1 MPIFTNEVI
10 IDAQPITVD
19 GSAVTQPV
27 SGTVAVS
34 AVSGTVTVDGSGV
47 TQPVSG
53 SVAVSAVSGTV
64 TVDGSGVTQPVS
76 GSVSVSAVAGTVTVD
91 GSGVTQPVSGSIS
104 VSNFPATQ
112 PVSGSVSVS
121 NFPATQPVSIA
132 TMPSTPVTGTFWQ
145 TTQPVSGTF
154 WQTTQPVSGTVSVIA
169 GGTATATVNRISVT
183 NTGASTLSASNAAK
197 IKVIIYNEGGTLY
210 VKFGATASST
220 DFTYVMTVDS
230 TLEVSEY
237 YGIIT
242 ARKSSGTTFVDV
254 TEVGI

>member
-1 MPIFTNEVI
+1 MPIFTNEVLL
-10 IDAQPITVD
+10 DGQPITVD

-53 SVAVSAVSGTV
+53 SVSVSAVSGTV

-76 GSVSVSAVAGTVTVD
+76 GSVSVSAVSGTVTVD
-91 GSGVTQPVSGSIS
+91 GSGVTQPVS
-104 VSNFPATQ
+104 
-112 PVSGSVSVS
+112 
-121 NFPATQPVSIA
+121 
-132 TMPSTPVTGTFWQ
+132 GTFWQ

-154 WQTTQPVSGTVSVIA
+154 WQTTQPVSGPLTDTQLRATPVPVSGTVSVVA
-169 GGTATATVNRISVT
+169 GGTGLATVTRVAVNNTAAVT
-183 NTGASTLSASNAAK
+183 LTASNSAK
-197 IKVIIYNEGGTLY
+197 IKVIIFNEGGTLY
-210 VKFGATASST
+210 VKLGSTAAST
-220 DFTYVMTVDS
+220 DYSYVMTTDS
-230 TLEVSEY
+230 TLEISEY

-242 ARKSSGTTFVDV
+242 ARKNSGSTFVQV

>member
-19 GSAVTQPV
+19 GSGVTQPV

-53 SVAVSAVSGTV
+53 TVAVS
-64 TVDGSGVTQPVS
+64 
-76 GSVSVSAVAGTVTVD
+76 SVSGTVTVD

-145 TTQPVSGTF
+145 TTQPVSGTVSTIAG
-154 WQTTQPVSGTVSVIA
+154 TTGLATVS
-169 GGTATATVNRISVT
+169 RISVT
-183 NTGASTLSASNAAK
+183 NTVATTLSVSNAAK
-197 IKVIIYNEGGTLY
+197 VKVILYNEGGTLY
-210 VKFGATASST
+210 VKFGTAASST
-220 DFTYVMTVDS
+220 DLSYVMTVDS
-230 TLEVSEY
+230 TLEITDY
-237 YGIIT
+237 HGIVT
-242 ARKSSGTTFVDV
+242 ARKASGTTFVDV

>member
-76 GSVSVSAVAGTVTVD
+76 GTVAVSAVTGTVTVD

-145 TTQPVSGTF
+145 A
-154 WQTTQPVSGTVSVIA
+154 TQPVSGTVSVIA
-169 GGTATATVNRISVT
+169 GGTATATVSRISVT
-183 NTGASTLSASNAAK
+183 NTVASTLSASNAAK

-237 YGIIT
+237 YGVIT
-242 ARKSSGTTFVDV
+242 ARKASGTTFVDV